1 MSSSVVDSAVGTV
14 VYQAP
19 LQLLDDQDPEIFA
32 SLYETPLGE
41 QVFASINKRVFD
53 QSGSAALYAR
63 TFGDEW
69 HQKPHQLLLML
80 GCDGGLMLTYL
91 SAHAQGEGRRVLVI
105 ELPEM
110 IDWIEAHVDYDRDFI
125 ELVPANG
132 DLSLLDSEKYNG
144 YLYRNAI
151 GIHRSLATLDQF
163 HPAYQRLW
171 QEYEPLIHRFFFN
184 HMVEIH
190 GSSGF
195 VNAQLLNL
203 ADNRHSIHHLYGQ
216 FKGGVVILLAGGP
229 SLDQAIDWVKANR
242 QRITVAAVAR
252 VSARLK
258 QEGIDPDFIAAVDPN
273 EISFDN
279 SKHLLEH
286 YEQSTFLHA
295 FHVNPRLLSQWRGKA
310 FYHGKRYPWFKVEPE
325 VNEQYH
331 APGPT
336 VTNTLLSFL
345 VHFGFETILFAGV
358 DMCHKPDGQSHESGS
373 IESQVG
379 RFVGTY
385 KATQF
390 VTTNNGRLAST
401 TPDLFT
407 AHQVLQVQ
415 VMALKQH
422 YQQLRLINPSPDS
435 AAVEGVEYIDW
446 SALSLPEWENQV
458 PQLVQNIIDRLS
470 FKLEK
475 LLNHSKKEVLRMRK
489 AFMQAKKSAIEGK
502 KQAKQLFDDS
512 LKVPDKTAKVQ
523 AAKKSIE
530 KALGDNQPMLIDY
543 APAAFHQALKVDL
556 HKEQSR
562 EEIKESLEHY
572 FSAIEQSCQSLI
584 EVMDASKEIIDLR
597 LTELTSGSLT
607 ADLVKG
613 WMRYGQ
619 PGRLYAWL
627 DLQQRSAD
635 TLSESEQ
642 QLAYP
647 LIRAY
652 DAIFK
657 AQETGIHKKFKASVY
672 DNTLD
677 SVLKAMQVI
686 DEASITT
693 LDDMLTFCEEN
704 AEQDEFYR
712 SLGLFILGYF
722 QSVRGDR
729 EGAYQAW
736 SMVDHIKL
744 REQAQISHLTLALS
758 VQNYDQALQVLE
770 RLCVTQPA
778 YMTVYANILISLKQP
793 HYAIEVLRQ
802 YVKQQPSDMAARL
815 QLAQLLTDLQQVDE
829 AYVLLERAYQQSP
842 NNPVVQKLFMDVGG
856 SVLYEQVFE

>member
-1 MSSSVVDSAVGTV
+1 MSSTAVSSVTGTV
-14 VYQAP
+14 IYQAP
-19 LQLLDDQDPEIFA
+19 LQLLDEQDPNIFS

-41 QVFASINKRVFD
+41 QVFAAINKRVFD
-53 QSGSAALYAR
+53 KSGSSALYAR

-69 HQKPHQLLLML
+69 YQKPHQLLLML
-80 GCDGGLMLTYL
+80 GCDGGLMLSYL
-91 SAHAQGEGRRVLVI
+91 EAHAQGEGRRVLVI

-110 IDWIEAHVDYDRDFI
+110 IEWINEHVDYDRNFI
-125 ELVPANG
+125 ELVPAHGN
-132 DLSLLDSEKYNG
+132 LSILNSEKYNG

-151 GIHRSLATLDQF
+151 GIHRCLATLDQF

-171 QEYEPLIHRFFFN
+171 QEYESLIHRFFFN

-203 ADNRHSIHHLYGQ
+203 ADNRHSIHLLYGK

-242 QRITVAAVAR
+242 NRVTVAAVAR

-258 QEGIDPDFIAAVDPN
+258 KEGIDPDFIAAVDPN

-279 SKHLLEH
+279 SKNLLDH
-286 YEQSTFLHA
+286 YEHATFLHA

-336 VTNTLLSFL
+336 VTNTLISFL

-390 VTTNNGRLAST
+390 VTTNSGRLAST

-407 AHQVLQVQ
+407 AYQVLQVQ
-415 VMALKQH
+415 VTALKAH
-422 YQQLRLINPSPDS
+422 YPQLRFINPSSDS
-435 AAVEGVEYIDW
+435 AAVDGVDYVLW
-446 SALSLPEWENQV
+446 SALALPEWENHAPTQV
-458 PQLVQNIIDRLS
+458 ESIIQGLP
-470 FKLEK
+470 FKVEK
-475 LLNHSKKEVLRMRK
+475 FLKESKREVLRMRK
-489 AFMQAKKSAIEGK
+489 AFAQAKKSASAGK
-502 KQAKQLFDDS
+502 KQTSVLFNDS
-512 LKVPDKTAKVQ
+512 LKVPERTTKVQ
-523 AAKKSIE
+523 AAQ
-530 KALGDNQPMLIDY
+530 KAIAQVLGDNQPMLIDY
-543 APAAFHQALKVDL
+543 APSAFHKALTVDVE
-556 HKEQSR
+556 KEQSR
-562 EEIKESLEHY
+562 DDIKTSLTDY
-572 FSAIEQSCQSLI
+572 FTAVETSCQSLI
-584 EVMDASKEIIDLR
+584 DVIDACKDIIELR
-597 LTELTSGSLT
+597 LLELKTPHLT
-607 ADLVKG
+607 AELVRG

-627 DLQQRSAD
+627 DVQQRSTD
-635 TLSESEQ
+635 SLSDVEQ
-642 QLAYP
+642 SLAYP

-652 DAIFK
+652 EAIFK
-657 AQETGIHKKFKASVY
+657 VQETGIHKKFKASVY
-672 DNTLD
+672 DNTMD
-677 SVLKAMQVI
+677 SVIKAMQVI

-693 LDDMLTFCEEN
+693 LDEMLAFCEEN
-704 AEQDEFYR
+704 AEQDDYYR

-729 EGAYQAW
+729 DGAYQAW
-736 SMVDHIKL
+736 SLVDHDKL

-770 RLCVTQPA
+770 RLCVSQPA

-793 HYAIEVLRQ
+793 QYAIEVLRQ
-802 YVKQQPSDMAARL
+802 YVKQQSTDMAARL
-815 QLAQLLTDLQQVDE
+815 QLAQLLIESDRSDE
-829 AYVLLERAYQQSP
+829 AYPLLEKAYQQSP
-842 NNPVVQKLFMDVGG
+842 NNPIVQKLFEQVGG
-856 SVLYEQVFE
+856 QVLNEQIFE

>member
-1 MSSSVVDSAVGTV
+1 MSSSVVNPAMGTV
-14 VYQAP
+14 VYQTS
-19 LQLLDDQDPEIFA
+19 LQLLDDQDPEIVA

-53 QSGSAALYAR
+53 QAGSDALYAR
-63 TFGDEW
+63 TFGEDW
-69 HQKPHQLLLML
+69 YQKPHQLLLML

-91 SAHAQGEGRRVLVI
+91 SEHAQGEGRRVLVI

-110 IDWIEAHVDYDRDFI
+110 IDWIEAHVDYDHDFI
-125 ELVPANG
+125 ELIPANG
-132 DLSLLDSEKYNG
+132 DLSLLENEKYNA

-151 GIHRSLATLDQF
+151 GIHRCLATLDQF

-171 QEYEPLIHRFFFN
+171 EAYEPLIHRFFFN

-190 GSSGF
+190 GSAGF

-203 ADNRHSIHHLYGQ
+203 ADNRHSIHHLYGKFQ
-216 FKGGVVILLAGGP
+216 GGVVILLAGGP

-279 SKHLLEH
+279 SKNLLDH
-286 YEQSTFLHA
+286 YEHATFLHA

-310 FYHGKRYPWFKVEPE
+310 FYHGKRYPWFKVETD

-336 VTNTLLSFL
+336 VTNTLISFL
-345 VHFGFETILFAGV
+345 VHFGFETILLAGV
-358 DMCHKPDGQSHESGS
+358 DMCHKADGQSHESGS

-390 VTTNNGRLAST
+390 VTTNSGRLAST

-407 AHQVLQVQ
+407 AYQVVQMQVK
-415 VMALKQH
+415 ALKQH
-422 YQQLRLINPSPDS
+422 YQQLRFVNPSPDS
-435 AAVEGVEYIDW
+435 AAVEGVDHVPW
-446 SALSLPEWENQV
+446 SELLLPNWQNTVSETVQQIIE
-458 PQLVQNIIDRLS
+458 QLP
-470 FKLEK
+470 FKLSRF
-475 LLNHSKKEVLRMRK
+475 LVDSKKEVLRMRK
-489 AFMQAKKSAIEGK
+489 ALAQAKKAAYEGK
-502 KQAKQLFDDS
+502 KQASSLFKQP
-512 LKVPDKTAKVQ
+512 LKVPVKTAKIQ
-523 AAKKSIE
+523 EAKTRIE
-530 KALGDNQPMLIDY
+530 QVLADNQAMLIDY
-543 APAAFHQALKVDL
+543 APAAFHQALTVDMS
-556 HKEQSR
+556 KEQSR
-562 EEIKESLEHY
+562 DEIKDSFVHY
-572 FSAIEQSCQSLI
+572 FTAVEQSCQSLI
-584 EVMDASKEIIDLR
+584 DVVDACKQIIELR
-597 LTELTSGSLT
+597 LTESTQSQLT
-607 ADLVKG
+607 AELVKG

-627 DLQQRSAD
+627 DGHGRKSNE
-635 TLSESEQ
+635 LSEAEQ

-647 LIRAY
+647 LMRAFE
-652 DAIFK
+652 AVFK
-657 AQETGIHKKFKASVY
+657 VTETGIHKKFKASVH

-693 LDDMLTFCEEN
+693 LDEILTFCEEN
-704 AEQDEFYR
+704 AKEDGFYR

-736 SMVDHIKL
+736 AMVEHEKL

-758 VQNYDQALQVLE
+758 VPNYDQALQVLE

-793 HYAIEVLRQ
+793 QYAIEVLQQ
-802 YVKQQPSDMAARL
+802 YVKQQPTDMAARL
-815 QLAQLLTDLQQVDE
+815 QLAQLLIDAQQVDA
-829 AYVLLERAYQQSP
+829 AYVLLEKAYQQSP
-842 NNPVVQKLFMDVGG
+842 NNPVVQKLFMSVGG
-856 SVLYEQVFE
+856 SVLHEQIFE

>member
-1 MSSSVVDSAVGTV
+1 MSSSVVNPAMGTV

-19 LQLLDDQDPEIFA
+19 LQLLDDQDPDIFA
-32 SLYETPLGE
+32 SRYETPLGE

-53 QSGSAALYAR
+53 QAGSAALYAR

-69 HQKPHQLLLML
+69 YQKPHQLLLML

-110 IDWIEAHVDYDRDFI
+110 IDWIEKHVDYDRDFI

-151 GIHRSLATLDQF
+151 GIHRCLATLDQF

-171 QEYEPLIHRFFFN
+171 QEYEPLIHRFFYS

-242 QRITVAAVAR
+242 HRITVAAVAR
-252 VSARLK
+252 VSSRLK
-258 QEGIDPDFIAAVDPN
+258 KEGIDPDFISAVDPN

-279 SKHLLEH
+279 SKHLLDH

-390 VTTNNGRLAST
+390 VTTNSGRLAST

-422 YQQLRLINPSPDS
+422 YQQLRLINPSPDA
-435 AAVEGVEYIDW
+435 AAVNGVDYVDW
-446 SALSLPEWENQV
+446 AELDLPNWENSV
-458 PQLVQNIIDRLS
+458 PSVVEGIIEHLS
-470 FKLEK
+470 FKPEK
-475 LLNHSKKEVLRMRK
+475 FLSESKKEVLRMRK
-489 AFMQAKKSAIEGK
+489 SFAQAKKAAVEGK
-502 KQAKQLFDDS
+502 KQAEQLFNDAQ
-512 LKVPDKTAKVQ
+512 KIPARTAKVQ
-523 AAKKSIE
+523 ASKTTIE
-530 KALGDNQPMLIDY
+530 KSLSDNQPMLIDY
-543 APAAFHQALKVDL
+543 APAAFHQALKVDI

-562 EEIKESLEHY
+562 EEIKDSLVHY

-584 EVMDASKEIIDLR
+584 EVIDASKDIVNLR
-597 LTELTSGSLT
+597 LMELKTPNLT
-607 ADLVKG
+607 TDLVKG

-627 DLQQRSAD
+627 DTQHRSVE
-635 TLSESEQ
+635 TLSDNEQ

-657 AQETGIHKKFKASVY
+657 AQETGIHKKFKASVH

-693 LDDMLTFCEEN
+693 LDEMLNFCEAN
-704 AEQDEFYR
+704 AEQDDFYR

-736 SMVDHIKL
+736 SMVDHEKL

-793 HYAIEVLRQ
+793 QYAIEVLHQ
-802 YVKQQPSDMAARL
+802 YVKQQSNDMAARL
-815 QLAQLLTDLQQVDE
+815 QLAQLLIESQQSDE
-829 AYVLLERAYQQSP
+829 AYAVLEKAYQQSP
-842 NNPVVQKLFMDVGG
+842 NNPIVQTLFRQVGG
-856 SVLYEQVFE
+856 HVLHEQLFE

>member
-1 MSSSVVDSAVGTV
+1 MSSTAVSSATGTV
-14 VYQAP
+14 IYQAP
-19 LQLLDDQDPEIFA
+19 LQLLDEQDPDIFD

-41 QVFASINKRVFD
+41 SVFEQINRRVFD
-53 QSGSAALYAR
+53 KSGSSALYAR

-69 HQKPHQLLLML
+69 YQKPHQLLLML
-80 GCDGGLMLTYL
+80 GCDGGLMLGYL
-91 SAHAQGEGRRVLVI
+91 EAHAQGEGRRVLVI

-110 IDWIEAHVDYDRDFI
+110 IEWINDHVDYDRNFI
-125 ELVPANG
+125 ELVSANG
-132 DLSLLDSEKYNG
+132 DLSILDSEKYNG

-151 GIHRSLATLDQF
+151 GIHRCLATLDQF

-203 ADNRHSIHHLYGQ
+203 ADNRHSIHHLYGK
-216 FKGGVVILLAGGP
+216 FTGGVAILLAGGP
-229 SLDQAIDWVKANR
+229 SLDQAIEWVKVNR
-242 QRITVAAVAR
+242 HRVTVAAVAR

-258 QEGIDPDFIAAVDPN
+258 KEGIDPDFIAAVDPN

-279 SKHLLEH
+279 SKNLLDH
-286 YEQSTFLHA
+286 YEHATFLHA

-310 FYHGKRYPWFKVEPE
+310 FYHGKRYPWFKVEPD

-336 VTNTLLSFL
+336 VTNTLISFL

-358 DMCHKPDGQSHESGS
+358 DMCHKLDGQSHESGS

-390 VTTNNGRLAST
+390 VTTNSGRLAST

-415 VMALKQH
+415 VTALKAH
-422 YQQLRLINPSPDS
+422 YQQLQFINPSPDS
-435 AAVEGVEYIDW
+435 AAVEGVDYVAW
-446 SALSLPEWENQV
+446 SALALPDWENQV
-458 PQLVQNIIDRLS
+458 PSQVEAIIKALP
-470 FKLEK
+470 FKADK
-475 LLNHSKKEVLRMRK
+475 FLNETKKEVLRMRK
-489 AFMQAKKSAIEGK
+489 AFAQAKKSATEGK
-502 KQAKQLFDDS
+502 KQAGMLFDDP
-512 LKVPDKTAKVQ
+512 LKVPDRTAKVQ
-523 AAKKSIE
+523 AAKKTIE

-543 APAAFHQALKVDL
+543 APSAFHQALTVDVE
-556 HKEQSR
+556 KEQSR
-562 EEIKESLEHY
+562 DEIKDSLVHY
-572 FSAIEQSCQSLI
+572 FTAVETSCHSFI
-584 EVMDASKEIIDLR
+584 EVMDASKDIAELR
-597 LTELTSGSLT
+597 LSELKNPNLK

-627 DLQQRSAD
+627 DAQQRSAD
-635 TLSESEQ
+635 SLSEVEQ
-642 QLAYP
+642 SLAYP

-652 DAIFK
+652 EAIFK
-657 AQETGIHKKFKASVY
+657 VQETGIHRKFKASVY
-672 DNTLD
+672 DNTME
-677 SVLKAMQVI
+677 SVLKAMQLI

-693 LDDMLTFCEEN
+693 LDEMLAFCEEN
-704 AEQDEFYR
+704 VEQDDFYR

-736 SMVDHIKL
+736 AMVDHEKL

-770 RLCVTQPA
+770 RLCVSQPA
-778 YMTVYANILISLKQP
+778 YMTVYANILINLKQP

-802 YVKQQPSDMAARL
+802 YVKQQSADMAARL
-815 QLAQLLTDLQQVDE
+815 QLVQLLIESQQSDE
-829 AYVLLERAYQQSP
+829 AYALLEKANQQSP
-842 NNPVVQKLFMDVGG
+842 NNPIVQKLFRQVGG
-856 SVLYEQVFE
+856 QVLHEQVFE